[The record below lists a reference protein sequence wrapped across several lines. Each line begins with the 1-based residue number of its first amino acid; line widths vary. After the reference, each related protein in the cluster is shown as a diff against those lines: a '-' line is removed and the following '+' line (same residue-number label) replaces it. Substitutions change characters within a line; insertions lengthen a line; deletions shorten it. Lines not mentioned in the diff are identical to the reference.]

1 MQDGMVSLKQCLV
14 NLHGPHQP
22 PAAATEEADQ
32 PCQPWSFITS
42 PLVQVQNAQNS
53 FASALPSTDSASGT
67 APVPV
72 PTSTWWSMASS
83 PSALLSQVAGTTN
96 TQSGAAEN
104 DSPHTRAVA
113 VGQNGDQSA
122 GGRGGGEGG
131 GGGGANSA
139 SSRKTAS
146 SGNEASSRQGWTSQN
161 GDEISMSDPELG
173 GTFSC

>member
-1 MQDGMVSLKQCLV
+1 MVSLKQCLV

-72 PTSTWWSMASS
+72 PTSTWWSMAFS
-83 PSALLSQVAGTTN
+83 PSALLAQVGGTTN

-104 DSPHTRAVA
+104 DSPHTRTVA
-113 VGQNGDQSA
+113 AGQNGDQSA
-122 GGRGGGEGG
+122 RGG
-131 GGGGANSA
+131 GGGGAGANRA
-139 SSRKTAS
+139 RKTAS
-146 SGNEASSRQGWTSQN
+146 SGHEAPSRQGRTSQN
-161 GDEISMSDPELG
+161 GDEMSMDDPELG